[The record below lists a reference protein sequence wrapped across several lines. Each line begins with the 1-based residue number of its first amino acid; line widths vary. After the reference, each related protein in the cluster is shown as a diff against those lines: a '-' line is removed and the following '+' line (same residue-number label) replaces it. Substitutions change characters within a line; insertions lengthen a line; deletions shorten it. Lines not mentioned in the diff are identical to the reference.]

1 MSDPNINYF
10 KWLNK
15 NKLRVEYY
23 VYKFVVF
30 DEEYIIILVLTLLLE
45 SYPVKPKIVDLFL
58 FCNCY
63 GILYDYGYPAK
74 NIEFGT

>member
-1 MSDPNINYF
+1 
-10 KWLNK
+10 
-15 NKLRVEYY
+15 
-23 VYKFVVF
+23 VF